1 MTAFAESDARTPDVL
16 WFRVSGMWCTSCA
29 RAVEASLLRHPA
41 VTEARVSA
49 TTGAARLTLNGS
61 KFEHELV
68 RRVER
73 LGYRCDPWS
82 DVDTGVETPNDR
94 TLTIRFALALLLGMW
109 TMLLQLL
116 HYSGA
121 LGDDRRFVLAL
132 AGMFATPVVWVAA
145 LPFHRAAWRTLRAG
159 VPGMDALVSVGSI
172 VAWMV
177 SVYAL
182 YADLRDTWFDT
193 AALLVVFLLGA
204 RVIEAALRRRGFAAV
219 QAVIQRAPAQ
229 ALRLDRDDSAAI
241 QSGTMKAAT
250 VETTDLAAGDVVV
263 WSAGAALSV
272 DGTVR
277 SGQGWVDLSSLS
289 GESEPQLRV
298 PGDPVF
304 AGCELTSGQ
313 LFVKVE
319 RIVGQRQIDAIAGG
333 VRDGIDQR
341 VEYQRVADRFAERF
355 VPFIV
360 IAALLGGAVA
370 WFSGQDAA
378 SSVVRA
384 VSVLVVTCPCAL
396 SIAAPLALA
405 FSVSRAAARGIVFR
419 EPDAIERACSVD
431 TVVFDKTGTLTA
443 GSDELEVIDG
453 PEHTLTLAA
462 GAEWGVVHPIAD
474 VIRKAAHRRGLEASP
489 QGKRIIHPGQ
499 GIEWQSSE
507 GVIRVGSG
515 VFTEDPGLEDGQISV
530 VQDGALVGR
539 VAVCERLRSES
550 QNLIAKLTGL
560 GHTLHMWSG
569 DSRHR
574 VSRVSQ
580 ALGIPNARAKMG
592 PVEKAAGVAEL
603 ELTGHRVA
611 FIGDGINDAP
621 ALARAHLGIAVMG
634 ASDVALAAAPVLIR
648 SGEMGRIADVL
659 SIASHTRRI
668 VRQNLLWAV
677 VYNTLAVPLAVAG
690 FIAPVMAPLAM
701 VLSSLSVSLN
711 SLRAGSQRDRHRHH
725 TVVRTARSG

>member
-1 MTAFAESDARTPDVL
+1 MTARADSGAQRPDVL

-49 TTGAARLTLNGS
+49 TTGATRLTLNGS
-61 KFEHELV
+61 DFERELA

-82 DVDTGVETPNDR
+82 DVDTRVETTNDR

-121 LGDDRRFVLAL
+121 LGDDRKFILAL

-145 LPFHRAAWRTLRAG
+145 APFHRAAWRTLRAG

-182 YADLRDTWFDT
+182 YADLPDTWFDT
-193 AALLVVFLLGA
+193 AALLVVFLLAA

-219 QAVIQRAPAQ
+219 QAVIRRAPAQ
-229 ALRLDRDDSAAI
+229 ALRLDDPTATQRSALE
-241 QSGTMKAAT
+241 TTT
-250 VETTDLAAGDVVV
+250 VETTDLVAGDVVV
-263 WSAGAALSV
+263 WGQGAALSV
-272 DGTVR
+272 DGTVH
-277 SGQGWVDLSSLS
+277 SGEGWVDLSTLS

-304 AGCELTSGQ
+304 AGCELASGD
-313 LFVKVE
+313 LTVKVE
-319 RIVGQRQIDAIAGG
+319 RIVGRRQIDAIASG

-341 VEYQRVADRFAERF
+341 VEYQRVADHFAEKF

-378 SSVVRA
+378 SSVLRA

-405 FSVSRAAARGIVFR
+405 FAVSRAAARGIVFR

-453 PEHTLTLAA
+453 PEHTLALAA
-462 GAEWGVVHPIAD
+462 GAEWGVAHPVAA
-474 VIRKAAHRRGLEASP
+474 VIRAAAHRQGLEVAP
-489 QGKRIIHPGQ
+489 QGERTVYPGQ
-499 GIEWQSSE
+499 GVEWHSE
-507 GVIRVGSG
+507 RGVVRVGSAK
-515 VFTEDPGLEDGQISV
+515 FTDDTGLENGQIAV
-530 VQDGALVGR
+530 VHNGTLVGR
-539 VAVCERLRSES
+539 IAVRESLRPKSR
-550 QNLIAKLTGL
+550 ALTTELRARGY
-560 GHTLHMWSG
+560 TLHMWSG
-569 DSRHR
+569 DSHR
-574 VSRVSQ
+574 RVDRISQ
-580 ALGIPNARAKMG
+580 ALEIPNARAEMG
-592 PVEKAAGVAEL
+592 PVEKAAGVAKL
-603 ELTGHRVA
+603 ELAGHRVA
-611 FIGDGINDAP
+611 FVGDGINDAP

-659 SIASHTRRI
+659 RIAGRTRRI

-711 SLRAGSQRDRHRHH
+711 SLRAGSQPDGHRRDA
-725 TVVRTARSG
+725 VVRTARSG